1 VTVTEDVLFAIDE
14 LVLLGEIALALL
26 VFCDVL
32 FADGVPP
39 VKDELLDV
47 EPVGGGFDVA
57 LFVLPLPV
65 PFELGDGRSTEK
77 AYCGKIRIAKNEKN
91 TRDLVFMQRY
101 LRGILHKRL
110 TYL

>member
-1 VTVTEDVLFAIDE
+1 MTVTEDVLFAIDE
-14 LVLLGEIALALL
+14 LVLLGEIALVLL

-32 FADGVPP
+32 FAGGVPP

-101 LRGILHKRL
+101 LQGILHKRL